1 MAIKINGVVY
11 RNLQQQV
18 AYLSN
23 KVAELEQNG
32 FKPEVVMLS
41 LGDFPLVD
49 LNDADRGMGF
59 VGPQKVVVDLRSYA
73 GKIIKVTGTPKVCY
87 NADEDAY
94 ISTIVFLLPHA
105 PMNTGIGGFPFSPWS
120 NMGDCGWNDDY
131 DEYIC
136 IMDEWN
142 NDADEEALKEH
153 LTIEADKALIFDCS
167 SGIYCELKKLD
178 KAEL

>member
-87 NADEDAY
+87 NADEGAY
-94 ISTIVFLLPHA
+94 ISMVVFLLPHA

-120 NMGDCGWNDDY
+120 DLGYCGWDDDY

-136 IMDEWN
+136 IMDEQN
-142 NDADEEALKEH
+142 SDENALKEH